1 MAEPM
6 RGVQLAERVVAVG
19 LACVLGDLVAH
30 DVAELAEAERLADG
44 FGRADSAAGAGN
56 VSARHGAPGIGRRD
70 GFRVVD
76 GGDGGAERSEGF
88 GVPCLQ
94 GGGEAVA

>member
-1 MAEPM
+1 MAEPL
-6 RGVQLAERVVAVG
+6 RGVGLAERVVAVG
-19 LACVLGDLVAH
+19 LACVLGDLLAH
-30 DVAELAEAERLADG
+30 DVTQLADAERLADG

-56 VSARHGAPGIGRRD
+56 VSARHGTVRIGRRD

-76 GGDGGAERSEGF
+76 SGDGGAERGQGF

-94 GGGEAVA
+94 GGGEAAA